1 MSNPTDD
8 IDDFELAAELV
19 GGPHG
24 PAAAS
29 ADDDFELAR
38 QMIGGPNGPQPNA
51 RLSASNRGP
60 LNFNP
65 RSPDSSPPA
74 SARMWAAVEEN
85 SRLRAASN
93 RGPLNFN
100 PRSPDSSPPAA
111 ARLSAN
117 SLTGPGRASLIGPWS
132 WSNEKE
138 LGEQVKSKRRFTPKT
153 TPNSSNRTLEE
164 LGSIILVDDIISQE
178 TKTITDFF
186 EDNKDYNPFV
196 LVDKVRE
203 NPETYSGNAIGWDI
217 GNKEFVECLDD
228 APVTWRGNAYQR
240 YIKPP
245 EAGGRRFIKV
255 FLNGASIFILKPDW
269 YDSGVVPGNH
279 FFSVIK
285 ALPVFKYMNLIM
297 ANGEVDENYNAMGA
311 NHCNQKSPQETYS
324 LVELSLTKLNGMVPR
339 AGGTKRRRYSKRRK
353 QSKKR
358 YSKRRKA

>member
-74 SARMWAAVEEN
+74 SAR
-85 SRLRAASN
+85 
-93 RGPLNFN
+93 
-100 PRSPDSSPPAA
+100 
-111 ARLSAN
+111 LSAD

-138 LGEQVKSKRRFTPKT
+138 RGEQVKSERRFTPKT
-153 TPNSSNRTLEE
+153 TPKTPNRTLEE

-255 FLNGASIFILKPDW
+255 FLNGASVFILKPDW

-324 LVELSLTKLNGMVPR
+324 LVELSLTKLNDMVPR

-358 YSKRRKA
+358 YSKRRKQSKKRYSKRRKA